1 MIRPRVSD
9 SDGGL
14 RRSPSHWP
22 GPGRARE
29 YESADVGLAGGLG
42 WPSRTQP
49 AAQDDSELWPGRPPE
64 VPGRTS
70 QRVLLRVNAKSDL
83 GLPGVISF
91 FLE

>member
-1 MIRPRVSD
+1 MADSAGVRVT
-9 SDGGL
+9 GQA
-14 RRSPSHWP
+14 
-22 GPGRARE
+22 RAADR
-29 YESADVGLAGGLG
+29 DVGLAGGLR

-49 AAQDDSELWPGRPPE
+49 AAQDDSELRPGRPPE
-64 VPGRTS
+64 IPGRTS